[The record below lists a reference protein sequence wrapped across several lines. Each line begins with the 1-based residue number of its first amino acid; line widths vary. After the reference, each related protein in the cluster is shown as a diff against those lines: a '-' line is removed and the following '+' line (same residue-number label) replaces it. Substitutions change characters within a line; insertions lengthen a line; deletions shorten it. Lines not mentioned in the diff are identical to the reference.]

1 MTEFAT
7 TATSQ
12 ESRQVDG
19 SDCHVLDAARAAVTG
34 RGEAYGPPDALF
46 RLIAARWSLVL
57 GIEVKAE
64 QVPMM
69 MLDLK
74 LARLTVDPTYA
85 DGPVDI
91 AGYAETLHRVIQA
104 QRERGER

>member
-1 MTEFAT
+1 MTSA
-7 TATSQ
+7 TATATPQ

-19 SDCHVLDAARAAVTG
+19 SDCPVLDAARAAVTG

-46 RLIAARWSLVL
+46 ALIAARWSLVL
-57 GIEVKAE
+57 GVEVRPE
-64 QVPMM
+64 QIPLMM
-69 MLDLK
+69 MDLK
-74 LARLTVDPTYA
+74 LARLSVDPAYS

-91 AGYAETLHRVIQA
+91 AGYAETLHSVIVA